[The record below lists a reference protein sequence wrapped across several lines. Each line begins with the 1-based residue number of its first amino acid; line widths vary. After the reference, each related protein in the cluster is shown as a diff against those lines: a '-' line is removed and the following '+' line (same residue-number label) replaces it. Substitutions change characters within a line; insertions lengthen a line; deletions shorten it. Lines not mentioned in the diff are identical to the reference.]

1 MLGVLKMALHLPVQ
15 IVMDTIPIS
24 GNSHRKDRP
33 VGLRKPPPPP
43 PPLTEAARD
52 SRACATHASVALGAP
67 PDMLL
72 LRDAGAGRMLLL
84 YF

>member
-1 MLGVLKMALHLPVQ
+1 MKGGLKMALHLPVQ
-15 IVMDTIPIS
+15 IVMDIDA
-24 GNSHRKDRP
+24 NAHRKDRP
-33 VGLRKPPPPP
+33 VGLRKPLP

-72 LRDAGAGRMLLL
+72 LRDTGAGRMLLL
-84 YF
+84 CF